1 LDNLRN
7 INFNRLKYLI
17 PAIPL
22 VLFVIIFFL
31 LPQIAMVEFS
41 LDESLA
47 FGKIKDTFTF
57 TNYIK
62 FFTDKF
68 YMKVLFKSFLLGLA
82 VALVTIP
89 FGYVLAYALWKSEGK
104 KRKILY
110 ICILFP
116 LFTNLV
122 VRLYGWRIML
132 SSAGP
137 ISWFLQAVGIAD
149 QPVNMLYNWP
159 AVVLGLFVESVPYF
173 VLILF
178 SVLTLINPRYLDVAY
193 DLGASSIKTFIKV
206 TWPLSLPGVVAG
218 GILTYIWSFGAY
230 ATPTI
235 LGQERHWTLAVHAE
249 RQILSLRDWPYGSA
263 MGIIIL
269 FFTLLIMYVQSRLFK
284 GAQTFRR
291 N

>member
-1 LDNLRN
+1 LDNPGN

-22 VLFVIIFFL
+22 ALFVFIFFL
-31 LPQIAMVEFS
+31 LPQIAMVDFS
-41 LDESLA
+41 FDESLA

-57 TNYIK
+57 NNYVK
-62 FFTDKF
+62 FFTDPF
-68 YMKVLFKSFLLGLA
+68 YLRVLRNSFLLGFA
-82 VALVTIP
+82 VMVVTIP
-89 FGYVLAYALWKSEGK
+89 FGYIVAYALWKSEGK

-122 VRLYGWRIML
+122 VRLFGWRIML
-132 SSAGP
+132 SPAGP
-137 ISWFLQAVGIAD
+137 ISWFFQAVGLTD
-149 QPVNMLYNWP
+149 QPVNMLFNWP
-159 AVVLGLFVESVPYF
+159 AVVLGLFTESMPYY

-178 SVLTLINPRYLDVAY
+178 SILTLINPRYLDVAH
-193 DLGASSIKTFIKV
+193 DLGASRIKTFLKV
-206 TWPLSLPGVVAG
+206 TWPLSLPGVAAG

-235 LGQERHWTLAVHAE
+235 LGQPKHWTLAVHAE

-269 FFTLLIMYVQSRLFK
+269 FFTLLIMYLQSRFFK
-284 GAQTFRR
+284 GAQTFR
-291 N
+291 

>member
-1 LDNLRN
+1 MDNPGN

-22 VLFVIIFFL
+22 ALFVFIFFL
-31 LPQIAMVEFS
+31 LPQIAMVDFS
-41 LDESLA
+41 FDESLA

-57 TNYIK
+57 NNYVK
-62 FFTDKF
+62 FFTDPF
-68 YMKVLFKSFLLGLA
+68 YLRVLRNSFLLGFA
-82 VALVTIP
+82 VMVVTIP
-89 FGYVLAYALWKSEGK
+89 FGYIVAYALWKSEGK

-122 VRLYGWRIML
+122 VRLFGWRIML
-132 SSAGP
+132 SPAGP
-137 ISWFLQAVGIAD
+137 ISWFFQAVGLTD
-149 QPVNMLYNWP
+149 QPVNMLFNWP
-159 AVVLGLFVESVPYF
+159 AVVLGLFTESMPYY

-178 SVLTLINPRYLDVAY
+178 SILTLINPRYLDVAH
-193 DLGASSIKTFIKV
+193 DLGASRIKTFLKV
-206 TWPLSLPGVVAG
+206 TWPLSLPGVAAG

-235 LGQERHWTLAVHAE
+235 LGQPKHWTLAVHAE

-269 FFTLLIMYVQSRLFK
+269 FFTLLIMYLQSRFFK
-284 GAQTFRR
+284 GAQTFR
-291 N
+291 

>member
-1 LDNLRN
+1 MDNPGN

-22 VLFVIIFFL
+22 ALFVFIFFL
-31 LPQIAMVEFS
+31 LPQIAMVDFS
-41 LDESLA
+41 FDESLA

-57 TNYIK
+57 NNYVK
-62 FFTDKF
+62 FFTDPF
-68 YMKVLFKSFLLGLA
+68 YLRVLRNSFLLGFA
-82 VALVTIP
+82 VMVVTIP
-89 FGYVLAYALWKSEGK
+89 FGYIVAYALWKSEGK

-122 VRLYGWRIML
+122 VRLFGWRIML
-132 SSAGP
+132 SPAGP
-137 ISWFLQAVGIAD
+137 ISWFFQAVGLTD
-149 QPVNMLYNWP
+149 QPVNMLFNWP
-159 AVVLGLFVESVPYF
+159 AVVLGLFTESIPYY

-178 SVLTLINPRYLDVAY
+178 SILTLINPRYLDVAH
-193 DLGASSIKTFIKV
+193 DLGASRIKTFLKV
-206 TWPLSLPGVVAG
+206 TWPLSLPGVAAG

-235 LGQERHWTLAVHAE
+235 LGQPKHWTLAVHAE

-269 FFTLLIMYVQSRLFK
+269 FFTLLIMYLQSRFFK
-284 GAQTFRR
+284 GARTFR
-291 N
+291 